1 MTAKERAEKRDFARL
16 LYLQGE
22 EQKTIAKRIGI
33 SEVTISKWANEGGWQ
48 ELRAAQNITRPELV
62 NKILRS
68 IDRILDKALSSDEVD
83 AGFGK
88 QLKSF
93 SDAIKAIDSKAN
105 VVDVIESFIAFGR
118 WMEYR
123 MTIDSEV
130 TPELLKKITHY
141 QDLYISTLLAEGS
154 K

>member
-33 SEVTISKWANEGGWQ
+33 SEVTISKWTNEGGWQ

-68 IDRILDKALSSDEVD
+68 IDRLLDKALSSDEVD

-88 QLKSF
+88 QLKSL

-105 VVDVIESFIAFGR
+105 VVDVIESFIAFGS

-130 TPELLKKITHY
+130 TPEFIKKITHY
-141 QDLYISTLLAEGS
+141 QDLYITALLSEGS

>member
-33 SEVTISKWANEGGWQ
+33 SEVTISKWANDGGWQ

>member
-1 MTAKERAEKRDFARL
+1 MTAKDRAEKRDFARL

-33 SEVTISKWANEGGWQ
+33 SEVTISKWANDGGWQ

-68 IDRILDKALSSDEVD
+68 IDRLLDKALSSDEVD

-141 QDLYISTLLAEGS
+141 QDLYIATLLAEGS

>member
-22 EQKTIAKRIGI
+22 DQKTIAKRIGI

>member
-33 SEVTISKWANEGGWQ
+33 SEVTISKWANDGGWQ

-68 IDRILDKALSSDEVD
+68 IDRLLDKALSSDEVD

-130 TPELLKKITHY
+130 TPELIKKITHY
-141 QDLYISTLLAEGS
+141 QDLYITTLLAEGS

>member
-1 MTAKERAEKRDFARL
+1 MTAKERAEKRDLARL

-33 SEVTISKWANEGGWQ
+33 SEVTISKWAKEAGWQ

-68 IDRILDKALSSDEVD
+68 IDKLLDKALSGEEVD
-83 AGFGK
+83 ASFGK

-93 SDAIKAIDSKAN
+93 SDAIKSIDSKAN
-105 VVDVIESFIAFGR
+105 VVDVIETFIGFGR

-123 MTIDSEV
+123 MTIDFEV
-130 TPELLKKITHY
+130 TPELIKKITHY
-141 QDLYISTLLAEGS
+141 QDLYIAHRLAEGD

>member
-130 TPELLKKITHY
+130 TPEHLKKITHY